1 MDTRDTPEQ
10 AELRRAARQ
19 LARELGPATVA
30 DLDDGARAK
39 RLTGAVHDAGW
50 LELRQ
55 DGGGGPVA
63 SGVESAIVA
72 DALGGAVADVVGTR
86 LQRLARRYQVLCI
99 THLPQIAAHGTSHY
113 RIEKSVRVRA

>member
-39 RLTGAVHDAGW
+39 RLTGAGVAAGTA
-50 LELRQ
+50 ELLITREWAILAGENDYTTGTFQ
-55 DGGGGPVA
+55 QITGHPPRPVA
-63 SGVESAIVA
+63 EF
-72 DALGGAVADVVGTR
+72 L
-86 LQRLARRYQVLCI
+86 
-99 THLPQIAAHGTSHY
+99 HEY
-113 RIEKSVRVRA
+113 RAEFT